1 MYPCENEAIMPQRML
16 GKLLTT
22 EPPDI
27 TDNNFEDYLATDDL
41 LVDYFNE
48 FLSLPTFPE
57 PVRFNKDSGAFE
69 VVSDAVESLNNQI
82 HDLLC
87 MYKPKNPVCDVTR
100 RTADHFSPFKPPQPP
115 KDLNIDNSYSV
126 MCLDREQGV
135 QWIRKERLPLFLQ
148 SDCYFEYRLAKLL
161 SQVECSSKG
170 KKLQI
175 DPSYRPWSVSRE
187 TSAPPTDDDEHE
199 AIIRKFYVSLGQSS
213 VTQTK
218 EWFTL
223 AKQSQDLV
231 TTQSSEGPLSATQT
245 YGHLLSHQEEAN
257 HTNGSSSLGI
267 QSAGYLSNSLD
278 GEHSSP
284 SRRGASAHH
293 GAGETRGHGAGMDDN
308 CFVSVPYSPSQTPST
323 MHLDFKSESGIES
336 DGEDRDEEEEEDEEN
351 RRGREEK
358 EVNITEETSAQLHE
372 EATEPTIPAFSTLED
387 LATSLVNKV
396 LRNCVLQLSGE
407 PESINKM
414 ANLDHSHPQRVITVH
429 YHAGLE
435 LSEAQGHLPEPQGAL
450 LTEDSKGS
458 RKVSQEE
465 ESSISE
471 SENEES
477 DDDDDE
483 DGGAGYRSYD
493 FGSRKGLERFKMFL
507 HGTPGEKYLHLWM
520 DIERLK
526 VTKDTRRKISHLQK
540 MKKQYLMSGGEYFL
554 NTGVL
559 SRLFIL
565 HASCWT
571 EEHLCHIQPKVTEPL
586 LLYWGPRM
594 CMNQAVVN
602 QKACAEL
609 KMWQERQLRPR
620 VNIDPSPN
628 IIKLLPLRAKSCVPK
643 TAKPPSPQKLVIV
656 QRKTSAKSENGP
668 GTFVKKPRRLVTA
681 NLDPAKSSL
690 SPILSKSI
698 DKPGVT
704 KKWQRAVSARST
716 ASWSSDST
724 DSSVSESIQ
733 ENKHNLS
740 NKTHSSRCSPVL
752 GGARMERMLQ
762 ALHHDPRAGYCFT
775 QFCELSGN
783 KLWKNGV
790 QFWFDLQDYHR
801 QFYQENLNPF
811 KLQRLAQFLYS
822 AYVRFGAP
830 MDIAADLDTRK
841 QIYQKLDPP
850 FEDLFDPAEEYILTL
865 LLVPWMQMTS
875 SDRTAY
881 KRVELVEE
889 TRLLVT
895 VHYRKLQALHKKT
908 LRKQQERG
916 ELQPSA
922 PSPPPPPEVP
932 REPNLWEQV
941 PEEYRSYNLSNLLRH
956 RLELEHFRNFLEEHF
971 ASMDLMC
978 WLDIEQFRRTPH
990 KEKDK
995 REEKSRDIKSKYL
1008 NKKYFFGPNSPATR
1022 DQQEQVMQLG
1032 GGWGK
1037 ILHDRLSAPVLVELQ
1052 KYVRNRIERKWLPLF
1067 LSTPEFAERQKMQL
1081 KMKNVAEDQIFH
1093 TNRKK
1098 REVWKYIDSK
1108 WVSSSKE
1115 IIAFRKALLNPVT
1128 CRQFQR
1134 FVSLKGDCLENGV
1147 LFWLEVQ
1154 KYKDLCHSHS
1164 DDSTIQSKV
1173 STIINCFINSS
1184 IPPVLQIDIPP
1195 EQAEEIIEKRRELGP
1210 YVFREAQMTVFG
1222 ILFKLWPDF
1231 CAFRSNLE
1239 ETKVL
1244 PALER
1249 KKEKQLEKLKRK
1261 IKEEERRAKEQEEA
1275 KRKMSF
1281 SDNFFGDNE
1290 SVYSGSQAGVS
1301 STREARGPHSRSQQ
1315 VSWSYSKYMEALEQ
1329 ERALLQMQND
1339 LEGRTL
1345 MSSLSDPETSSIRS
1359 TKSAGTKRT
1368 SHSIFSQKM

>member
-1 MYPCENEAIMPQRML
+1 MKRI
-16 GKLLTT
+16 K
-22 EPPDI
+22 
-27 TDNNFEDYLATDDL
+27 
-41 LVDYFNE
+41 
-48 FLSLPTFPE
+48 
-57 PVRFNKDSGAFE
+57 
-69 VVSDAVESLNNQI
+69 
-82 HDLLC
+82 
-87 MYKPKNPVCDVTR
+87 
-100 RTADHFSPFKPPQPP
+100 RTKS
-115 KDLNIDNSYSV
+115 NSYKITEKHTKSV
-126 MCLDREQGV
+126 DFADSTQLV
-135 QWIRKERLPLFLQ
+135 P
-148 SDCYFEYRLAKLL
+148 
-161 SQVECSSKG
+161 
-170 KKLQI
+170 
-175 DPSYRPWSVSRE
+175 
-187 TSAPPTDDDEHE
+187 
-199 AIIRKFYVSLGQSS
+199 SS

-245 YGHLLSHQEEAN
+245 YGHLLSHQEQAN

-284 SRRGASAHH
+284 SRRRASAHH

-336 DGEDRDEEEEEDEEN
+336 DGEDQDEEEEEDEEN

-435 LSEAQGHLPEPQGAL
+435 LSEAQEHLPEPQRAL

-526 VTKDTRRKISHLQK
+526 VTKDTRRKI
-540 MKKQYLMSGGEYFL
+540 
-554 NTGVL
+554 
-559 SRLFIL
+559 R
-565 HASCWT
+565 
-571 EEHLCHIQPKVTEPL
+571 
-586 LLYWGPRM
+586 GPRM

-681 NLDPAKSSL
+681 KLDPAKSSL

-704 KKWQRAVSARST
+704 KKC
-716 ASWSSDST
+716 
-724 DSSVSESIQ
+724 
-733 ENKHNLS
+733 
-740 NKTHSSRCSPVL
+740 RCSPVL

-762 ALHHDPRAGYCFT
+762 ALHHDQRAGYCFT

-811 KLQRLAQFLYS
+811 RLQRLAQ
-822 AYVRFGAP
+822 
-830 MDIAADLDTRK
+830 
-841 QIYQKLDPP
+841 
-850 FEDLFDPAEEYILTL
+850 
-865 LLVPWMQMTS
+865 
-875 SDRTAY
+875 
-881 KRVELVEE
+881 VELVEE

-1067 LSTPEFAERQKMQL
+1067 LSTPEFAERQKMQ
-1081 KMKNVAEDQIFH
+1081 
-1093 TNRKK
+1093 
-1098 REVWKYIDSK
+1098 YIDSK

-1261 IKEEERRAKEQEEA
+1261 IKEEERRAK
-1275 KRKMSF
+1275 
-1281 SDNFFGDNE
+1281 
-1290 SVYSGSQAGVS
+1290 V
-1301 STREARGPHSRSQQ
+1301 RSP
-1315 VSWSYSKYMEALEQ
+1315 
-1329 ERALLQMQND
+1329 
-1339 LEGRTL
+1339 G
-1345 MSSLSDPETSSIRS
+1345 
-1359 TKSAGTKRT
+1359 
-1368 SHSIFSQKM
+1368 HIFQ

>member
-1 MYPCENEAIMPQRML
+1 Q
-16 GKLLTT
+16 
-22 EPPDI
+22 
-27 TDNNFEDYLATDDL
+27 
-41 LVDYFNE
+41 
-48 FLSLPTFPE
+48 
-57 PVRFNKDSGAFE
+57 
-69 VVSDAVESLNNQI
+69 
-82 HDLLC
+82 
-87 MYKPKNPVCDVTR
+87 
-100 RTADHFSPFKPPQPP
+100 
-115 KDLNIDNSYSV
+115 
-126 MCLDREQGV
+126 CLDREQGV

-199 AIIRKFYVSLGQSS
+199 TIIRKFYVSLGQSS

-293 GAGETRGHGAGMDDN
+293 GAGETPKSTDDK

-336 DGEDRDEEEEEDEEN
+336 DGEDRDEDEEEDEEN

-429 YHAGLE
+429 YHSGLE

-465 ESSISE
+465 ETSISE

-477 DDDDDE
+477 DDDDE
-483 DGGAGYRSYD
+483 DGGAGYRSHD

-526 VTKDTRRKISHLQK
+526 VTKDTRRKI
-540 MKKQYLMSGGEYFL
+540 
-554 NTGVL
+554 
-559 SRLFIL
+559 
-565 HASCWT
+565 
-571 EEHLCHIQPKVTEPL
+571 
-586 LLYWGPRM
+586 
-594 CMNQAVVN
+594 
-602 QKACAEL
+602 
-609 KMWQERQLRPR
+609 
-620 VNIDPSPN
+620 
-628 IIKLLPLRAKSCVPK
+628 
-643 TAKPPSPQKLVIV
+643 
-656 QRKTSAKSENGP
+656 RKTSAKSENGP
-668 GTFVKKPRRLVTA
+668 GAFIKKPRRLVTA

-690 SPILSKSI
+690 SPILSKAI

-762 ALHHDPRAGYCFT
+762 ALHHDQRAGYCFT

-801 QFYQENLNPF
+801 QFYQEILNPF
-811 KLQRLAQFLYS
+811 KLQRLAQGCHTCNAKAATPTTPGDAKLATPGDAKHTGLGMPSLPHLGLPSLQRLGMPSLQGLRLPSCQACNAWDCLTRNARGCMLVTFQGCLFVTTRGSFSAVVAATTVVSHAAVCISAASAITAGVRSGTTTAGVSCTESSITAASAMSGVHRTTVSIAAASVATGSISASKFAFAGRASLGADSISAASVATSSISTARIAPAGEASLANVTIATDNLVNGGRPRIFLYS

-875 SDRTAY
+875 YDRTAY

-941 PEEYRSYNLSNLLRH
+941 SEEYRSYNLSNLLRH

-1098 REVWKYIDSK
+1098 REVWKYTDSK

-1128 CRQFQR
+1128 CHQFQR

-1261 IKEEERRAKEQEEA
+1261 IKEEERRAK
-1275 KRKMSF
+1275 
-1281 SDNFFGDNE
+1281 
-1290 SVYSGSQAGVS
+1290 V
-1301 STREARGPHSRSQQ
+1301 RSPA
-1315 VSWSYSKYMEALEQ
+1315 Y
-1329 ERALLQMQND
+1329 
-1339 LEGRTL
+1339 
-1345 MSSLSDPETSSIRS
+1345 
-1359 TKSAGTKRT
+1359 
-1368 SHSIFSQKM
+1368 IFQ

>member
-1 MYPCENEAIMPQRML
+1 MPQKMF

-27 TDNNFEDYLATDDL
+27 ADNNFEDYLATDDL

-69 VVSDAVESLNNQI
+69 VVSDAVESLTNQI
-82 HDLLC
+82 KDLLC
-87 MYKPKNPVCDVTR
+87 MYKPKNPVYDVTR
-100 RTADHFSPFKPPQPP
+100 RTADHSSPFKPPHPP

-187 TSAPPTDDDEHE
+187 TSAPPTDDEEHE

-223 AKQSQDLV
+223 AKQSQELA
-231 TTQSSEGPLSATQT
+231 TTQSSAGPLSATQT

-267 QSAGYLSNSLD
+267 GSAGYLSNSLD
-278 GEHSSP
+278 GEHCSP
-284 SRRGASAHH
+284 SRRAASAHH
-293 GAGETRGHGAGMDDN
+293 WAGERPKSMDDN
-308 CFVSVPYSPSQTPST
+308 CFVSVPHSPSQTPST
-323 MHLDFKSESGIES
+323 MHLDLKSESGIES
-336 DGEDRDEEEEEDEEN
+336 DSEDQEEEDKEN
-351 RRGREEK
+351 RREEK
-358 EVNITEETSAQLHE
+358 EVNITEETAAQFQE
-372 EATEPTIPAFSTLED
+372 EATESTIPAFSTLED
-387 LATSLVNKV
+387 LATFLVNKV
-396 LRNCVLQLSGE
+396 LRNCILQLSGE
-407 PESINKM
+407 PESIDKT

-435 LSEAQGHLPEPQGAL
+435 LSEAQGRLSEPQEAL
-450 LTEDSKGS
+450 PTEDSKGS

-465 ESSISE
+465 ESPISE
-471 SENEES
+471 SENEEG
-477 DDDDDE
+477 DDDDDEDE
-483 DGGAGYRSYD
+483 DGGAGYRTYD
-493 FGSRKGLERFKMFL
+493 FSSREGLERFKMFL
-507 HGTPGEKYLHLWM
+507 HGTPGEKYWHLWM

-526 VTKDTRRKISHLQK
+526 VMKDTRRKISHLQK

-594 CMNQAVVN
+594 CMNQAVLN
-602 QKACAEL
+602 QKAFAKL

-628 IIKLLPLRAKSCVPK
+628 VIKLLPLRAKSCVPK
-643 TAKPPSPQKLVIV
+643 TAKPPSVQKLVIV

-668 GTFVKKPRRLVTA
+668 GAFVKKPWRLVTA
-681 NLDPAKSSL
+681 NLDPTKSIL
-690 SPILSKSI
+690 SPILSKAI

-704 KKWQRAVSARST
+704 KKWQRAVSARSM

-724 DSSVSESIQ
+724 DSSVSGSNQ
-733 ENKHNLS
+733 ENKDNLS

-762 ALHHDPRAGYCFT
+762 ALHHDQRAGYFFT

-822 AYVRFGAP
+822 TYVCFGAP

-841 QIYQKLDPP
+841 HIYQRLDPP

-865 LLVPWMQMTS
+865 LLVPWMQMTN

-895 VHYRKLQALHKKT
+895 VHYRKLLALHKKT

-941 PEEYRSYNLSNLLRH
+941 PEEYHNYNLSNLLRH

-1022 DQQEQVMQLG
+1022 DQQEQVMRLG

-1037 ILHDRLSAPVLVELQ
+1037 ILHDRLSAPVLVEVQ
-1052 KYVRNRIERKWLPLF
+1052 KHVRNRIERKWLPLF

-1098 REVWKYIDSK
+1098 REVW
-1108 WVSSSKE
+1108 
-1115 IIAFRKALLNPVT
+1115 
-1128 CRQFQR
+1128 
-1134 FVSLKGDCLENGV
+1134 
-1147 LFWLEVQ
+1147 
-1154 KYKDLCHSHS
+1154 KDLCHSHS

-1239 ETKVL
+1239 DAKVL

-1249 KKEKQLEKLKRK
+1249 KKEKLLEKLKRK
-1261 IKEEERRAKEQEEA
+1261 IREEERRAKEQEEA

-1290 SVYSGSQAGVS
+1290 SAYSGSQAGVS
-1301 STREARGPHSRSQQ
+1301 STREARGPQSRSQQ

-1329 ERALLQMQND
+1329 ERALLEMQND

-1368 SHSIFSQKM
+1368 LHSIFSQKISS